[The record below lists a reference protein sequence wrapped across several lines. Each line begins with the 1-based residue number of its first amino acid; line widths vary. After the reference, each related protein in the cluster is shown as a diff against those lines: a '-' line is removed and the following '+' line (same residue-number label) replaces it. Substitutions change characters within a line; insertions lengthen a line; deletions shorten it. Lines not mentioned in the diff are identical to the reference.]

1 MQNAFHSLP
10 PIILDFETYYDD
22 EYSLSKITTE
32 EYIRD
37 PRFQSIGMSIKFD
50 GATEFYRGESWIP
63 RLKELMAI
71 SPDSPVGSHNAMFD
85 AGILGLRYNIHP
97 RNIADTMSMSAACG
111 LNRCAG
117 RSSLSKL
124 AEYLQKLGYKVPTKG
139 GYVANMKGVRMEDM
153 SAHDW
158 VSYEDYCKLDTDICH
173 LIYQVC
179 LQYIPDYEMR
189 MMSETIRMFSKPA
202 FALNK
207 PMLDDY
213 AVHLE
218 KMRVDNLVNLTAKFN
233 FEDIEVTQSHLR
245 SRPKFQKL
253 LEACNVEIPMKVSPT
268 TGKTVP
274 ALSKKDEA
282 YMALLDH
289 PNPTVRQLV
298 ECRLNAASTL
308 EQTRCARFIGIASRG
323 LMPVPLKYASAHTK
337 RYGGCLLGDTPVICK
352 TKQGEVVQRHLVDV
366 LLTDLVWDG
375 IEWCEHE
382 GKVFSGYQ
390 EVITHDGIIGT
401 PGHRV
406 FTARGTITL
415 AEAKDTDTP
424 IEDGETPAGW
434 VGNIEEVEDLI
445 VPPYDPTVPVYDILN
460 CGPRHRFWAN
470 GKIVHNSDKIN
481 LQNLRKRSGD
491 ITLRRSICAPEGHV
505 IIASDSSQIEARML
519 AFAANEQY
527 MVDIFMSRRCP
538 YSDMAAK
545 IYNKTYDEVYKA
557 AKVDYTKE
565 GITHRNVGKE
575 TVLGCGYGMG
585 VERFAKE
592 MNLKGLTDAAEMAE
606 TIIATYRGAN
616 PNIKA
621 FWATCQD
628 ALEVMLHGGAMW
640 FGGPNN
646 DLFYATGNT
655 EFWGKVIPAIKLP
668 DGGYIYYENLRK
680 EETDESWTGW
690 EYKYDQFKDYRHE
703 PTRVYGGKVA
713 ENLIQALAFSVLKFQ
728 ALRMV
733 DRGVPVHLNIHDEW
747 ASVVPKSQA
756 RDAAIAHA
764 LSMREVPDYIPVG
777 LLDCEVDIGLNYA
790 DTKTV
795 DGL

>member
-50 GATEFYRGESWIP
+50 GATEFYRGENWIP

-124 AEYLQKLGYKVPTKG
+124 AEYLQKLGHKVPAKG

-173 LIYQVC
+173 LIYQAC

-253 LEACNVEIPMKVSPT
+253 LESCNVEIPMKVSPT

-289 PNPTVRQLV
+289 HNPTVRQLV

-337 RYGGCLLGDTPVICK
+337 RYGG
-352 TKQGEVVQRHLVDV
+352 
-366 LLTDLVWDG
+366 
-375 IEWCEHE
+375 
-382 GKVFSGYQ
+382 
-390 EVITHDGIIGT
+390 
-401 PGHRV
+401 
-406 FTARGTITL
+406 A
-415 AEAKDTDTP
+415 
-424 IEDGETPAGW
+424 
-434 VGNIEEVEDLI
+434 
-445 VPPYDPTVPVYDILN
+445 
-460 CGPRHRFWAN
+460 
-470 GKIVHNSDKIN
+470 DKIN

-505 IIASDSSQIEARML
+505 IIASDSSQIEARLL
-519 AFAANEQY
+519 AYAANEQY
-527 MVDIFMSRRCP
+527 MVDIFVSRRCP

-545 IYNKTYDEVYKA
+545 IYNKTYDEVYTA
-557 AKVDYTKE
+557 AKIERTKE
-565 GITHRNVGKE
+565 GATQRNVGKA
-575 TVLGCGYGMG
+575 TILGAGYGMG
-585 VERFAKE
+585 VERFTKE
-592 MNLKGLTDAAEMAE
+592 MNLGGLTEAAEMAE

>member
-50 GATEFYRGESWIP
+50 GATEFYRGENWIP

-337 RYGGCLLGDTPVICK
+337 RYGGCLVAE
-352 TKQGEVVQRHLVDV
+352 TKVLCLTTDQCIVEKNIVDV
-366 LLTDLVWDG
+366 LLSDLVWDG

-382 GKVFSGYQ
+382 GVVFSGYQ
-390 EVITHDGIIGT
+390 EVMTHDGVTGT
-401 PGHRV
+401 YGHEV
-406 FTARGTITL
+406 FTYADETITL
-415 AEAKDTDTP
+415 AEAARR
-424 IEDGETPAGW
+424 GER
-434 VGNIEEVEDLI
+434 IMDCK
-445 VPPYDPTVPVYDILN
+445 PPENWQV
-460 CGPRHRFWAN
+460 
-470 GKIVHNSDKIN
+470 
-481 LQNLRKRSGD
+481 
-491 ITLRRSICAPEGHV
+491 ITN
-505 IIASDSSQIEARML
+505 Q
-519 AFAANEQY
+519 
-527 MVDIFMSRRCP
+527 
-538 YSDMAAK
+538 MA
-545 IYNKTYDEVYKA
+545 
-557 AKVDYTKE
+557 
-565 GITHRNVGKE
+565 
-575 TVLGCGYGMG
+575 
-585 VERFAKE
+585 
-592 MNLKGLTDAAEMAE
+592 
-606 TIIATYRGAN
+606 
-616 PNIKA
+616 
-621 FWATCQD
+621 
-628 ALEVMLHGGAMW
+628 
-640 FGGPNN
+640 
-646 DLFYATGNT
+646 
-655 EFWGKVIPAIKLP
+655 
-668 DGGYIYYENLRK
+668 
-680 EETDESWTGW
+680 
-690 EYKYDQFKDYRHE
+690 
-703 PTRVYGGKVA
+703 
-713 ENLIQALAFSVLKFQ
+713 
-728 ALRMV
+728 
-733 DRGVPVHLNIHDEW
+733 
-747 ASVVPKSQA
+747 
-756 RDAAIAHA
+756 
-764 LSMREVPDYIPVG
+764 
-777 LLDCEVDIGLNYA
+777 
-790 DTKTV
+790 
-795 DGL
+795 

>member
-50 GATEFYRGESWIP
+50 GATEFYRGENWIP

-124 AEYLQKLGYKVPTKG
+124 AEYLQKLGHKVPAKG

-153 SAHDW
+153 SVHDW

-337 RYGGCLLGDTPVICK
+337 RYGG
-352 TKQGEVVQRHLVDV
+352 
-366 LLTDLVWDG
+366 
-375 IEWCEHE
+375 
-382 GKVFSGYQ
+382 
-390 EVITHDGIIGT
+390 
-401 PGHRV
+401 
-406 FTARGTITL
+406 A
-415 AEAKDTDTP
+415 
-424 IEDGETPAGW
+424 
-434 VGNIEEVEDLI
+434 
-445 VPPYDPTVPVYDILN
+445 
-460 CGPRHRFWAN
+460 
-470 GKIVHNSDKIN
+470 DKIN

-505 IIASDSSQIEARML
+505 IIASDSSQIEARLL
-519 AFAANEQY
+519 AYAANEQY
-527 MVDIFMSRRCP
+527 MVDIFVSRRCP

-545 IYNKTYDEVYKA
+545 IYNKTYDEVYTA
-557 AKVDYTKE
+557 AKIERTKE
-565 GITHRNVGKE
+565 GTTQRNVGKA
-575 TVLGCGYGMG
+575 TILGAGYGMG
-585 VERFAKE
+585 VERFTKE
-592 MNLKGLTDAAEMAE
+592 MNLGGLTEAAEMAE